1 MKKRHNLGKKYHP
14 GKDRITPSSPAV
26 ADLPQASPA
35 MVALC
40 LLAFAAAVLGLVLGY
55 AGDSANRYFL
65 LDHVPTLAKEYF
77 LWQEHGF
84 PIQTVISEYSQ
95 LFTDR
100 FVPTLFAILLGS
112 PYFAMYPASVY
123 TWFIM
128 ALGAFLLARR
138 CGAGRVAWLAWPLV
152 GLMALLVVLDSTE
165 EIFVTA
171 ITFGFR
177 GHLNAMLL
185 IMFYL
190 VICILFASSLKT
202 AIRYAVIFIIL
213 FMLLKLSYIIISAWL
228 ILPIILTVAL
238 ALAARWI
245 KFSSANWKILVAAL
259 IVGYLLASV
268 LQPMIIGFFYA
279 QQHSPDPTKATFFT
293 KLLRFSLSTDLFQ
306 FSLRQF
312 LVNWGAN
319 IIVKHPFLALT
330 WAGFV
335 ALTVRAVYLGV
346 FRKMTKKNKQQT
358 MPTPALCA
366 LALLLFTIAVS
377 IAATLLFSQYYL
389 WGRWEHFANH
399 RYFMPFIYIPLF
411 LGIPTLLA
419 FYLPALRRRFA
430 RADSIILWGGSTLAV
445 IVLVCA
451 LPLFRYLPQIGSLAT
466 YTSPFLECANTE
478 LEKRGLK
485 TGIGPVIISEYLTAY
500 LSNHGISNHGVQVI
514 PMFNTRA
521 AIETYQ
527 RQDFPAHQP
536 PFRPHRETGKMPED
550 IEFIVTNWTDARHV
564 MTAPEI
570 SRCPWRRENPRECY
584 DYEWTPHAELFI
596 KPEHI
601 TDYYGAPK
609 EVFRCEGVDFYV
621 YK

>member
-40 LLAFAAAVLGLVLGY
+40 LLAFIAAVLGLVLGY

-65 LDHVPTLAKEYF
+65 LDHGAVLVKEYL

-84 PIQTVISEYSQ
+84 PIQIVISSYSQ
-95 LFTDR
+95 LFTDK
-100 FVPTLFAILLGS
+100 VIPMLFAILLGS
-112 PYFAMYPASVY
+112 PYSAMYPASIYV
-123 TWFIM
+123 WFMM

-171 ITFGFR
+171 ITYSFR

-202 AIRYAVIFIIL
+202 AIRYAVVFIIL
-213 FMLLKLSYIIISAWL
+213 FALLKLSYIIIAAWL

-238 ALAARWI
+238 ALVARWI

-268 LQPMIIGFFYA
+268 VQPMIVEIFYA
-279 QQHSPDPTKATFFT
+279 QQYPPNPTRGTF
-293 KLLRFSLSTDLFQ
+293 SMDMFQ

-319 IIVKHPFLALT
+319 IVVKHPFLSLT

-335 ALTVRAVYLGV
+335 ALTLWAVYLGV

-366 LALLLFTIAVS
+366 LALLLFTVAVCM
-377 IAATLLFSQYYL
+377 AATIAFSQYYL
-389 WGRWEHFANH
+389 WGRWWHFANH
-399 RYFMPFIYIPLF
+399 RYFLPSIYIPLF

-430 RADSIILWGGSTLAV
+430 RADSIILWGGSALAA

-451 LPLFRYLPQIGSLAT
+451 LPLFRHLPQIGNLAT
-466 YTSPFLECANTE
+466 YTSPFLECAGSE
-478 LEKRGLK
+478 LEKRELK
-485 TGIGPVIISEYLTAY
+485 TGIGTSDISSYLTSH
-500 LSNHGISNHGVQVI
+500 LSDHGIQVI
-514 PMFNTRA
+514 SAYNTRA
-521 AIETYQ
+521 AMETYQ

-536 PFRPHRETGKMPED
+536 PFSSDKMPED
-550 IEFIVTNWTDARHV
+550 IEFIVSNWTDARHA
-564 MTAPEI
+564 MQIPEI

>member
-14 GKDRITPSSPAV
+14 GKDRITPSSPA
-26 ADLPQASPA
+26 
-35 MVALC
+35 MVTLC
-40 LLAFAAAVLGLVLGY
+40 LLAFIAAVLGLVLGY
-55 AGDSANRYFL
+55 AGDSANRYLL
-65 LDHVPTLAKEYF
+65 LDHGRHLVSEYL

-84 PIQTVISEYSQ
+84 PIQREIPNYSQ
-95 LFTDR
+95 LFTDK
-100 FVPTLFAILLGS
+100 VIPMLFAILLGNPHS
-112 PYFAMYPASVY
+112 AMYPTSIYV
-123 TWFIM
+123 WFMM

-138 CGAGRVAWLAWPLV
+138 CGAGKVAWLAWPLV

-171 ITFGFR
+171 IVYGFR

-202 AIRYAVIFIIL
+202 AIRYAVVFIIL
-213 FMLLKLSYIIISAWL
+213 FALLKLSYIIIAAWL

-245 KFSSANWKILVAAL
+245 RFSSANWKILVAAL

-268 LQPMIIGFFYA
+268 VQPMIVDIFYA
-279 QQHSPDPTKATFFT
+279 EQYHPKPTRGTF
-293 KLLRFSLSTDLFQ
+293 SMDMFQ

-319 IIVKHPFLALT
+319 IIVKHPFLSLT

-335 ALTVRAVYLGV
+335 ALTLWAVYLGI

-366 LALLLFTIAVS
+366 LALLLFTIAVCM
-377 IAATLLFSQYYL
+377 AATIALSQYYL
-389 WGRWEHFANH
+389 WGRWWHFANH
-399 RYFMPFIYIPLF
+399 RYFLPSIYIPLF

-430 RADSIILWGGSTLAV
+430 RADSIILWGGNALAA

-451 LPLFRYLPQIGSLAT
+451 LPLFRYLPQIGNLAT
-466 YTSPFLECANTE
+466 YTSPFLECADTE

-485 TGIGPVIISEYLTAY
+485 TGIGPAITSGYLTTY
-500 LSNHGISNHGVQVI
+500 LLKSRVRVI
-514 PMFNTRA
+514 PMSNTRS

-527 RQDFPAHQP
+527 RQDFPANQP
-536 PFRPHRETGKMPED
+536 PFRPHKKTDKMPED
-550 IEFIVTNWTDARHV
+550 IEFIVSNWTDARHV
-564 MTAPEI
+564 MLAPEI
-570 SRCPWRRENPRECY
+570 SRCSWRRENPRECY